1 MLKVRASAVFLPEF
15 SNPQDELE
23 KFLFAYSI
31 RMSLSPD
38 GCVINGVTF
47 GSCQLYWR
55 QWIIRANDAIVSE
68 ANGEAVIGKVWFLI
82 YLSRSFE
89 IQI

>member
-1 MLKVRASAVFLPEF
+1 MSILLKVRASATFVPEF
-15 SNPQDELE
+15 SNLQDDSE

-38 GCVINGVTF
+38 GCVINGSTF

-55 QWIIRANDAIVSE
+55 QWIIRANDAIVSDI
-68 ANGEAVIGKVWFLI
+68 NGEAVIGKVRF
-82 YLSRSFE
+82 SSTF
-89 IQI
+89 